1 MNLTPEQYA
10 EMVRRYPGIESYLA
24 RCQVHNEYR
33 HLLKW
38 ESKSLLNDWQT
49 RRLADLREMEQ
60 IFGRSLLDDPA
71 TN

>member
-1 MNLTPEQYA
+1 VNLTPEQHQT
-10 EMVRRYPGIESYLA
+10 MLRRYPGIESYLV

-33 HLLKW
+33 HLLNW
-38 ESKSLLNDWQT
+38 ETLGLLNDWQT